1 MNMAR
6 FSADHL
12 RLACRSANQPF
23 GRFMVLC
30 GRFNGLFVWLTND
43 QLFERS
49 VSLNLKAKGIK

>member
-1 MNMAR
+1 MNIAR
-6 FSADHL
+6 FPANQL
-12 RLACRSANQPF
+12 RLACRSANRPF
-23 GRFMVLC
+23 DRLIVRV